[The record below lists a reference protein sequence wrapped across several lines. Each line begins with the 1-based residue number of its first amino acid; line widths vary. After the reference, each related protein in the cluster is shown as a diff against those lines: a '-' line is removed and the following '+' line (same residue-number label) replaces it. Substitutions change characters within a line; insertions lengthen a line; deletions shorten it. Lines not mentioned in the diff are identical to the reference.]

1 MCCAV
6 TGEYPNCPEFRF
18 HRRQRSPTQNRRHRP
33 KSPARRRLH
42 RASRHKAPPWLGCP
56 RKREPLQTIKHRW
69 VVSPSLLL
77 RHQPLTTRPL
87 EPCQNFLPRPYQ
99 PRSRQWDQRWEHP
112 TCHRD
117 RPPKRHRIPR
127 NRHHIVGFLPKRVVH
142 YAEVGQT
149 IDRYS

>member
-6 TGEYPNCPEFRF
+6 TGEYPNCPGFRF

-33 KSPARRRLH
+33 KSPARRRPH

-56 RKREPLQTIKHRW
+56 RNREPLETIKYLG
-69 VVSPSLLL
+69 VVSPSPLL
-77 RHQPLTTRPL
+77 RHQPSITRLL
-87 EPCQNFLPRPYQ
+87 EPCQNFLPSPCQ
-99 PRSRQWDQRWEHP
+99 PRLRQWDQCWEHP
-112 TCHRD
+112 TSHQD

-127 NRHHIVGFLPKRVVH
+127 NRRHIVGFLPKRVVH
-142 YAEVGQT
+142 CAEVGQT

>member
-6 TGEYPNCPEFRF
+6 TGEYPNCPEFRP

-33 KSPARRRLH
+33 TSPARRRLH

-69 VVSPSLLL
+69 VVSPSPRP
-77 RHQPLTTRPL
+77 RHQRSITRPL
-87 EPCQNFLPRPYQ
+87 EPCQNFLSRPYQ
-99 PRSRQWDQRWEHP
+99 PRSPQWDQCWEHP
-112 TCHRD
+112 TFHRD

-127 NRHHIVGFLPKRVVH
+127 NRRHIVGFLPKRVVH
-142 YAEVGQT
+142 CAEVGQT
-149 IDRYS
+149 NDRYS